1 MAEYIE
7 RKTLMKFPIRRDHC
21 DKEHANE
28 HFINGIET
36 VMEYAENL
44 PTVDAV
50 IVVRCRDCIHYN
62 ESKRLCCVS
71 GWVHDEDG
79 FCNLGER
86 RTEMEDWEFFEERYR
101 MCKSFDK
108 CADGCPAFDD
118 FCTVK
123 NEFLTDKGIEIVK
136 EWSATHPRKT
146 RQSALLELFRN
157 VKLDDNGIVDIDTCK
172 IEKYRAKFCPRSKN
186 CSECRRAFWSE
197 EIVL

>member
-1 MAEYIE
+1 MAKYISAE
-7 RKTLMKFPIRRDHC
+7 IAKKALAESDLIPR
-21 DKEHANE
+21 
-28 HFINGIET
+28 
-36 VMEYAENL
+36 YAESCKPITDRIIDSL
-44 PTVDAV
+44 PAADVAP
-50 IVVRCRDCIHYN
+50 VVRCKDCIHYN

-86 RTEMEDWEFFEERYR
+86 RTDMGEWNFFEERYR

-108 CADGCPAFDD
+108 CSDGCPAFNG

-136 EWSATHPRKT
+136 EWSVTHPRKT

-172 IEKYRAKFCPRSKN
+172 IEKYRAKFCPRPKN
-186 CSECRRAFWSE
+186 CSECRRTFWSE